1 MVAFHFL
8 MSAWVSKW
16 FALKIVSQGKSHDRL
31 AKNYLRRKPHD
42 YFEKSNTNKSCVQ
55 KSWETRITYLWSIF
69 IFEDLCLQRKRE
81 LRTDHREKRWVEI
94 FHDSEDIFTWS
105 SRTKWWS
112 WEEQEN
118 KDERGRGRG
127 TTCLTLWA
135 KQEIGRGLLLNQSQK
150 NMRDLITRHQH

>member
-16 FALKIVSQGKSHDRL
+16 FALKIVSHRKKPWQVGKKTIWGESPMIT
-31 AKNYLRRKPHD
+31 LRNPIL
-42 YFEKSNTNKSCVQ
+42 TNPAYKRV
-55 KSWETRITYLWSIF
+55 ETRITYLWRIF

-150 NMRDLITRHQH
+150 NMRDLITRH